1 MRRTTRIHLEY
12 SDEVAQAVDEF
23 GDHEGIREARV
34 LRWLEQFADDD
45 LPLAIDLIRSV
56 KYFGAANIRSMT
68 KQLFRM
74 TTDELVE
81 RGYRSAVF
89 VAAGR
94 SGSGAAPVVRVLRE
108 LVRHTPHRVV
118 DMLHV
123 AKIAPGEVDAIVFL
137 EDFSGTGDTLVD
149 WWANVESIVRPS
161 NAAIFVGL
169 LILNER
175 ARHRIEEFADVL
187 CVTELGPEANVL
199 AGESTTFSEAQKR
212 QLLEYCRGTNCGP
225 RFEQGYG
232 ACGLVVALKHGCPNN
247 SLPILW
253 YESGAWHALF
263 TRRAI

>member
-1 MRRTTRIHLEY
+1 MRRTKRIELEY
-12 SDEVAQAVDEF
+12 SEQVERAVDEF
-23 GDHEGIREARV
+23 GDHEGIKEARV

-45 LPLAIDLIRSV
+45 LALAIDLIGAVR
-56 KYFGAANIRSMT
+56 YFGAANIRAMT

-74 TTDELVE
+74 AIDELAE
-81 RGYRSAVF
+81 RGYGSAVF

-94 SGSGAAPVVRVLRE
+94 SGSGAAPVVRVLHE
-108 LVRHTPHRVV
+108 LVRRTPHRIV

-123 AKIAPGEVDAIVFL
+123 ARIAPGDVDAIVFL
-137 EDFSGTGDTLVD
+137 DDFSGTGDTLVD
-149 WWANVESIVRPS
+149 WWENVEPIVRPS

-175 ARHRIEEFADVL
+175 ARSRIEEFADVL

-199 AGESTTFSEAQKR
+199 SVESTTFSDAQKQ
-212 QLLEYCRGTNCGP
+212 QLLKYCRDTKCGP
-225 RFEQGYG
+225 RYEQGYG

-253 YESGAWHALF
+253 HESEAWHALF

>member
-12 SDEVAQAVDEF
+12 NDAIEWAVDEF
-23 GDHEGIREARV
+23 GDHEGLREARV
-34 LRWLEQFADDD
+34 LRWLEQFDDAD
-45 LPLAIDLIRSV
+45 LPLAIEVIRAV

-74 TTDELVE
+74 TVDEFAA
-81 RGYRSAVF
+81 RGLGSAVF

-123 AKIAPGEVDAIVFL
+123 AKIAPGDVDAIVFL
-137 EDFSGTGDTLVD
+137 EDFCGTGDTLVD
-149 WWANVESIVRPS
+149 WWTNVESIVRPS

-175 ARHRIEEFADVL
+175 ARPRIEEFAAVL
-187 CVTELGPEANVL
+187 CVTELGPDANVF
-199 AGESTTFSEAQKR
+199 AAESTTFSDAQKR

-225 RFEQGYG
+225 RYEQGYG
-232 ACGLVVALKHGCPNN
+232 ACGLVLALKHGCPNN

-253 YESGAWHALF
+253 HESDAWHALF